1 MSSLPCL
8 DFSSL
13 YPDAAAV
20 NLNFV
25 SPKPMSPPSGI
36 LHYMD
41 FKAIPLWFSE
51 YTHIP
56 GAIHININDTFDN
69 ILDLLETPD
78 IIVAKLLDCK
88 IDTLFVGN
96 SIFSWASKYYNKLG
110 VTEEHLKSLL
120 ADGLKISSGD
130 PRGDEGEDGGK
141 YLQKDPY
148 IISRTT
154 LIKAE
159 FILFAPQT
167 PFVKKHA
174 IGKYEYEDEVENHI
188 YTCKELIDEI
198 FRKRRG
204 H

>member
-1 MSSLPCL
+1 MSSLGCL

-41 FKAIPLWFSE
+41 FWWFNEFS
-51 YTHIP
+51 HIP

-110 VTEEHLKSLL
+110 VTGEHLKSLL
-120 ADGLKISSGD
+120 ADSLKISSGD

-141 YLQKDPY
+141 YIQKEPYDPY
-148 IISRTT
+148 LILRTT

-174 IGKYEYEDEVENHI
+174 IGKYEDEDENHI